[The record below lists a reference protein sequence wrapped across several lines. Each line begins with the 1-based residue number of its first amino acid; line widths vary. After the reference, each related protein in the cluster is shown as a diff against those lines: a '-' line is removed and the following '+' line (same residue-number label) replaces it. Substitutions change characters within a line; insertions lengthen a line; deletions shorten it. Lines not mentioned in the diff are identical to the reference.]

1 MWYLLL
7 LAAAGA
13 ILTLFYVFWIKIFGD
28 QLTKWMRHAALLIV
42 LAAHVVPL
50 VGFKSFYSKLLDR
63 LLPIKIYSLADFLVR
78 MAAVR
83 SESKRYITPY
93 FALTLLLSAVWV
105 ICFTKKFFRLC
116 VPYFK
121 SLWYI
126 NKIYDQ
132 CRWEEALQML
142 EGMRKKGPFRRR
154 IRVMKVE
161 DKSSPCTLGVLRPVM
176 ILHCDL
182 KDRELEWT
190 LRHEL
195 THIARGDVAF
205 KLLWQIVSCVFWFN
219 PVLEKFAAQFS
230 LLTEES
236 CDEKVTEGFTAEE
249 RMEYIRL
256 IAKNLNLRSSP
267 IYVSAL
273 SGDVDY
279 VWKRIQ
285 ALVHPSEGNRKKKY
299 IAVIVFL
306 LFMFADSLVSL
317 AYPDVYHIN
326 GSLQQTKRFAE
337 GKGVWAYGTADPEFQ
352 LPAYEVWYAEEF
364 IDESGRILPIDP
376 SLDQTV
382 CAEHRWISGEIQCH
396 IKTETGGCRIEMYH
410 GTYCEDC
417 HTAVKGD
424 MYAFF
429 DYESCEHAP
438 QDPETEALEQ

>member
-7 LAAAGA
+7 LAATGA

-50 VGFKSFYSKLLDR
+50 VGVKSFYSKLLDR
-63 LLPIKIYSLADFLVR
+63 LLPVKMRSLADVLMR

-83 SESKRYITPY
+83 TASKRYITPY
-93 FALTLLLSAVWV
+93 FALTLLFSAVWV
-105 ICFTKKFFRLC
+105 ICFTRKFFKLC

-126 NKIYDQ
+126 NKIYEQ

-154 IRVMKVE
+154 IRVIKVE
-161 DKSSPCTLGVLRPVM
+161 DRRSPCTLGVLRPVM
-176 ILHCDL
+176 VLHCDL

-205 KLLWQIVSCVFWFN
+205 KLLWQIVSCIFWFN
-219 PVLEKFAAQFS
+219 PALEKFAAQFN
-230 LLTEES
+230 LLTEEA

-249 RMEYIRL
+249 RMEYIKL
-256 IAKNLNLRSSP
+256 IAKNLNLRPSP

-273 SGDVDY
+273 SGDMDHVRE
-279 VWKRIQ
+279 RIQ
-285 ALVHPSEGNRKKKY
+285 AIVHPPERKMKKKY

-306 LFMFADSLVSL
+306 LFMFVDSLVSL
-317 AYPDVYHIN
+317 AYPDVYYIRN
-326 GSLQQTKRFAE
+326 DAQEKLFAE
-337 GKGVWAYGTADPEFQ
+337 GKGVWAYEWTDAEVLSQ
-352 LPAYEVWYAEEF
+352 AYEVWYAEEF

-376 SLDQTV
+376 SSDQTA

-396 IKTETGGCRIEMYH
+396 IKTETGGCKIEMYH
-410 GTYCEDC
+410 GTYCKDC

-429 DYESCEHAP
+429 DYENCKHVP
-438 QDPETEALEQ
+438 QDSSAEALEQ